1 MLPDHV
7 VHNEDLYGRCV
18 VNGKIPPRVAVLF
31 GGKCNLKLLKVKK
44 SILGYSLVDFMV
56 ENVAETCVYQCL
68 LFRARVTKTVSVIGT
83 CVISYLRSYV
93 HIWESIRN

>member
-1 MLPDHV
+1 MLPDRV

-56 ENVAETCVYQCL
+56 ENVTETCVYQCL
-68 LFRARVTKTVSVIGT
+68 LFRARATKTVHVLGMSV
-83 CVISYLRSYV
+83 VIYS
-93 HIWESIRN
+93 IWEHNK